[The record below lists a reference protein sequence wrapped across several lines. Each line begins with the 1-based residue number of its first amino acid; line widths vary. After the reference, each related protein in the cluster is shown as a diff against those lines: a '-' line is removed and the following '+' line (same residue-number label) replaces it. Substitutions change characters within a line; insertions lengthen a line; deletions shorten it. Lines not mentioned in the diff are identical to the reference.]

1 MIRLYLDFMHFNSL
15 IEREVEKIQ
24 FDVICHENTFTFF
37 YLIIHSI
44 DIIE

>member
-1 MIRLYLDFMHFNSL
+1 MIRLYPNFMHFNSL

-24 FDVICHENTFTFF
+24 FDVICHENILTFF